1 MRGRFPGLQPRAFVA
16 LVVAILGLAALATPV
31 GSQSPEAQANAYFA
45 NVLKMGVP
53 GVAGAVAVNGRIVFS
68 GGAGIADRNTDAS
81 VTPATVFNIGSV
93 SKVLTATAVM
103 QLIERGQ
110 VGIDDPIQKYVPAF
124 PDKGAPIT
132 IRHLVTQTSGIRHY
146 LNETARSQARY
157 THAQSLALF
166 KDDPLLF
173 RPGAFYFYSS
183 YGVNLLQ
190 GVIEKVSGLAFEQY
204 MTKNI
209 WEPTEMRNTRLDIP
223 ERPVPNRAKAYQVST
238 GGRQAWANDLS
249 YAYASGG
256 MLSTAED
263 LVRFGVA
270 LNHARLIS
278 RESLARMYETLLD
291 PVMRYEPG
299 GAPSRM
305 DFQQAFMWRIRS
317 APDGRRYFHHPGS
330 VNGFN
335 AHLAI
340 FPDEDVVV
348 SILFNADDDAPPP
361 GQPSLTGLRGMLVLA
376 SLYS

>member
-1 MRGRFPGLQPRAFVA
+1 MQAQCPGLRQRAIVP
-16 LVVAILGLAALATPV
+16 LRLIVPILGLAALATPL

-132 IRHLVTQTSGIRHY
+132 IRHLVTHTSGIRHY

-157 THAQSLALF
+157 THEQSLALF
-166 KDDPLLF
+166 KNDPLLF

-190 GVIEKVSGLAFEQY
+190 GVIEKVSGETLGAF
-204 MTKNI
+204 
-209 WEPTEMRNTRLDIP
+209 
-223 ERPVPNRAKAYQVST
+223 
-238 GGRQAWANDLS
+238 
-249 YAYASGG
+249 
-256 MLSTAED
+256 
-263 LVRFGVA
+263 
-270 LNHARLIS
+270 
-278 RESLARMYETLLD
+278 LARHIFTPLGMDHSFYELD
-291 PVMRYEPG
+291 PSDPR
-299 GAPSRM
+299 
-305 DFQQAFMWRIRS
+305 
-317 APDGRRYFHHPGS
+317 
-330 VNGFN
+330 
-335 AHLAI
+335 LAVGHAT
-340 FPDEDVVV
+340 FLL
-348 SILFNADDDAPPP
+348 S
-361 GQPSLTGLRGMLVLA
+361 
-376 SLYS
+376 